1 MKLATFESSFVQQSI
16 FRTSRKIFASS
27 KRLILINAIVDID
40 GHFPHLRIACHHE
53 ERWKMK
59 SEDFTF
65 TQLASAFQ
73 SFAYR

>member
-1 MKLATFESSFVQQSI
+1 MCAAVNLQNLK
-16 FRTSRKIFASS
+16 KIFPSS
-27 KRLILINAIVDID
+27 KRLIRINGIVDID

-65 TQLASAFQ
+65 TQLVHFNASHNAE
-73 SFAYR
+73 AN